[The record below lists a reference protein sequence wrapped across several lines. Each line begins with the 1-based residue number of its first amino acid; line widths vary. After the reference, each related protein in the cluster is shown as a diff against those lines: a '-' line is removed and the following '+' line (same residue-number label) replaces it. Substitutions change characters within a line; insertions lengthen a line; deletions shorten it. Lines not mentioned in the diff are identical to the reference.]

1 MTNNEKIV
9 RIYRTS
15 FGKEPFTEWLTSFKD
30 NNIKRRIINRVDRLK
45 SGYSG
50 DFKFLG
56 DEIYELR
63 LDFGAGY
70 RIYYGEVD
78 KIILLLLCGGDKS
91 SQVRDINKAKSYFK
105 EYKEKL

>member
-1 MTNNEKIV
+1 MANDEKIV
-9 RIYRTS
+9 KIYQTLT
-15 FGKEPFTEWLTSFKD
+15 GKEPFTEWLTSFKD
-30 NNIKRRIINRVDRLK
+30 NNTKRRIISRVDRLK
-45 SGYSG
+45 SGCSG
-50 DFKFLG
+50 DYKFLG
-56 DEIYELR
+56 NDIYELR

-91 SQVRDINKAKSYFK
+91 SQIKDIKKAKSYFK